1 MLNRIVK
8 ISVLAIA
15 TLAIAA
21 ATIIPMCPLPTGSKI
36 AKAIPMC
43 PLPTGS
49 KVV

>member
-1 MLNRIVK
+1 MFARFVK
-8 ISVLAIA
+8 FS
-15 TLAIAA
+15 TLALGTLALAA
-21 ATIIPMCPLPTGSKI
+21 ATIPMCPLPTGSKV

>member
-21 ATIIPMCPLPTGSKI
+21 ATIIPMCPFPSGNGI

-43 PLPTGS
+43 PFPSGNGIA
-49 KVV
+49 